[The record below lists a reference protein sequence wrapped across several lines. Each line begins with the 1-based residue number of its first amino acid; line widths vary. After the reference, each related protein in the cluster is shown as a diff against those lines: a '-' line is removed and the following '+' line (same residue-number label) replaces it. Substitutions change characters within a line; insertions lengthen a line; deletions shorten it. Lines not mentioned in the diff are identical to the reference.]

1 MELLRV
7 FLAMVPV
14 VMAGVLQAIA
24 IRFNPLPQLASPLD
38 FGVRLRGEPLLGANK
53 TIRGV
58 LVMVLGSTLFTW
70 AFRGLLTTE
79 RLPQGWPSLADP
91 GSALFVGMLMGLGY
105 SLGELPNSFIKRRL
119 RIAPGARP
127 NDGSQILFYL
137 ADQLDSVIG
146 VVLVME
152 IVFALP
158 LNTLLSLFVVGA
170 LVHIAFDRLLYAF
183 GVKRGNDATLLPAP
197 FPLGRV
203 AQISSEQ
210 LSPPPGPLPA
220 KRGGGEKSPESWA
233 GEASPALRTS
243 TYPAPPWGAGPGV
256 RGTNATLVCT
266 RRPLER
272 ERIQSRD
279 DGMEQSSSPP
289 PHTPIESE
297 TRPLLVRVLIYL
309 VERFSLL
316 SALPAFAVQYAFIA
330 HYVSA
335 ASSFQG
341 WSKLLSGFMTF
352 VGIFLIL
359 RLSDDLKDKQHDDR
373 YYADR
378 PVQRGLVTTREL
390 RVMLLISVIMLAI
403 ANVMTSTAIGF
414 VLFLAT
420 LAYLVLMRYEF
431 FIPDILRPRLLLY
444 LATHQLFV
452 PILIAYVIYHN
463 GGTISGPQDALF
475 VVLNLLMIMAVEVAR
490 KIRPTV
496 LDQTGRDTYS
506 AYLGHG
512 RAVLFLLAILGAA
525 QWLFYS
531 TVRIP
536 AWMFLL
542 LLLPALVSAYYFRTD
557 SRYSAKLVLNS
568 TVLLLTVNMLVA
580 L

>member
-1 MELLRV
+1 
-7 FLAMVPV
+7 
-14 VMAGVLQAIA
+14 
-24 IRFNPLPQLASPLD
+24 
-38 FGVRLRGEPLLGANK
+38 
-53 TIRGV
+53 
-58 LVMVLGSTLFTW
+58 
-70 AFRGLLTTE
+70 
-79 RLPQGWPSLADP
+79 
-91 GSALFVGMLMGLGY
+91 
-105 SLGELPNSFIKRRL
+105 
-119 RIAPGARP
+119 
-127 NDGSQILFYL
+127 
-137 ADQLDSVIG
+137 
-146 VVLVME
+146 
-152 IVFALP
+152 
-158 LNTLLSLFVVGA
+158 
-170 LVHIAFDRLLYAF
+170 
-183 GVKRGNDATLLPAP
+183 
-197 FPLGRV
+197 
-203 AQISSEQ
+203 
-210 LSPPPGPLPA
+210 
-220 KRGGGEKSPESWA
+220 
-233 GEASPALRTS
+233 
-243 TYPAPPWGAGPGV
+243 
-256 RGTNATLVCT
+256 
-266 RRPLER
+266 
-272 ERIQSRD
+272 
-279 DGMEQSSSPP
+279 MEQSSSPP

-297 TRPLLVRVLIYL
+297 TRPLFVRILVYL

-463 GGTISGPQDALF
+463 GGTISGLQDALF

-496 LDQTGRDTYS
+496 LDQTGKDTYS

-512 RAVLFLLAILGAA
+512 KAVLFLLAILGAA

-531 TVRIP
+531 TVQIP

-542 LLLPALVSAYYFRTD
+542 LLMPALVSAYYFRTD
-557 SRYSAKLVLNS
+557 SRSSAKLVLNS